1 MNAILAQCS
10 GEHNLDFNHKLV
22 FHNQYTALPPTLTH
36 LIYDNKVKV
45 FVKKSVVQFSLQK
58 DCRVH
63 CLIKLNFVTRAHA
76 VLFLFLFLIIPSR
89 SVPFWEEEKS
99 GKYWIVH
106 ASVCFLIPE
115 IESCINTPWTHW
127 DRRRKMKRV
136 GEKIK
141 SVKVICW
148 IPGVSFYPH
157 SSFITTRVH
166 STLSTKENTEIMLLE
181 ILETY
186 KI

>member
-1 MNAILAQCS
+1 
-10 GEHNLDFNHKLV
+10 
-22 FHNQYTALPPTLTH
+22 
-36 LIYDNKVKV
+36 
-45 FVKKSVVQFSLQK
+45 
-58 DCRVH
+58 
-63 CLIKLNFVTRAHA
+63 
-76 VLFLFLFLIIPSR
+76 
-89 SVPFWEEEKS
+89 
-99 GKYWIVH
+99 
-106 ASVCFLIPE
+106 
-115 IESCINTPWTHW
+115 
-127 DRRRKMKRV
+127 MKRV